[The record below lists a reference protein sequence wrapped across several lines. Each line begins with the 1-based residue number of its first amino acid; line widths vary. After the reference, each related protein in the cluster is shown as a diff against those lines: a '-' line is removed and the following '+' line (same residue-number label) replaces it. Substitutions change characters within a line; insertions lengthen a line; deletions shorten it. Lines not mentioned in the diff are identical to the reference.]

1 MEQKYYE
8 QPPTPSSSQASA
20 PEKRVY
26 APLQRLMLLF
36 ALTLGGIAAF
46 WWFGEAGAFFSGTVR
61 AFVPAYAVFWAVY
74 AAGFCAANPKRALR
88 PSSLFLLAATA
99 LLFLRYAIYAQAET
113 SLLNLFVIP
122 LLLMLHAVDCSF
134 DVPACRE
141 GQYFSLYL
149 RGWFVAPFAC
159 IGRFFGAL
167 SSLFPRGKGSPRA
180 RAVRLGLLC
189 ALPVAI
195 LVASLLLQA
204 DAVMAYYLTN
214 FLKGLSF
221 GSFLPRLAGALLVAM
236 LFYSFLYAMTWQKPA
251 VPDAPYQKAI
261 DPASVLAA
269 LGLLLAVYAVFAA
282 FQFTYLTGLA
292 GLPAELTYSEY
303 AVRGFRELCA
313 VAAINF
319 AAFGVCLAFTR
330 EHRALRPMLL
340 ALLGATALILV
351 SALFR
356 LALYIRAYGLTINRI
371 LPLWFML
378 FLLAVLALCAAK
390 LYRPKLRLI
399 RLLAGVLV
407 AWYLCLSALN
417 LDAIIAKSVLADAE
431 RKGGLT
437 ETNANLLRYQLS
449 QDARGVLLKSP
460 LREQIYY
467 DVAPED
473 IPSK

>member
-1 MEQKYYE
+1 
-8 QPPTPSSSQASA
+8 
-20 PEKRVY
+20 
-26 APLQRLMLLF
+26 
-36 ALTLGGIAAF
+36 
-46 WWFGEAGAFFSGTVR
+46 
-61 AFVPAYAVFWAVY
+61 
-74 AAGFCAANPKRALR
+74 
-88 PSSLFLLAATA
+88 
-99 LLFLRYAIYAQAET
+99 
-113 SLLNLFVIP
+113 
-122 LLLMLHAVDCSF
+122 
-134 DVPACRE
+134 
-141 GQYFSLYL
+141 
-149 RGWFVAPFAC
+149 
-159 IGRFFGAL
+159 
-167 SSLFPRGKGSPRA
+167 
-180 RAVRLGLLC
+180 
-189 ALPVAI
+189 
-195 LVASLLLQA
+195 
-204 DAVMAYYLTN
+204 MAYYLTN

-236 LFYSFLYAMTWQKPA
+236 LFYSFLHAMTWQKPA

-261 DPASVLAA
+261 DPESVLAA